1 MFIRNHG
8 ATLFYFIFFILV
20 ISQIYLHVVS
30 PSCAFWGFALW
41 LRSSVVT
48 YVIPPLGGAQA
59 YSVFCCSGE
68 KVFLWQLMSHQ
79 QLVFWLAAGGFLL
92 SVSIHR
98 RSESMWSTNTS
109 THPCLCDVV
118 GTHDQSM
125 CGGSRPFLV
134 ILQHWKNNQ
143 AVSQKGPKP
152 SYHYKWS
159 EFPDQTGSSLLGTCQ
174 VFSNRCGPCKHTVWL
189 FLLPECQSVHF
200 QL

>member
-1 MFIRNHG
+1 M
-8 ATLFYFIFFILV
+8 

-41 LRSSVVT
+41 FRSSLVT

-98 RSESMWSTNTS
+98 RSESMWSTNTH
-109 THPCLCDVV
+109 THPSLSLWCCRDTWCWWGPPLV
-118 GTHDQSM
+118 GDST
-125 CGGSRPFLV
+125 PL
-134 ILQHWKNNQ
+134 KKNQ

-152 SYHYKWS
+152 TYHYKWS

-200 QL
+200 QV

>member
-1 MFIRNHG
+1 MLVYVPPVQVNLQYESLWGQQEFDPDRKQTDLKSRNDHWLLDCLICKNVHTESWSHFILLH
-8 ATLFYFIFFILV
+8 FFILV

-30 PSCAFWGFALW
+30 PSSAFWGFALW
-41 LRSSVVT
+41 LRSSLVT

-98 RSESMWSTNTS
+98 RSESMWSTNTH

-125 CGGSRPFLV
+125 LVGAALSWWFYSTEKKSGS
-134 ILQHWKNNQ
+134 I
-143 AVSQKGPKP
+143 
-152 SYHYKWS
+152 S
-159 EFPDQTGSSLLGTCQ
+159 ERT
-174 VFSNRCGPCKHTVWL
+174 
-189 FLLPECQSVHF
+189 
-200 QL
+200 